1 MRRDRRIRELD
12 QLLPR
17 IEQQRKAVAILLRIP
32 RHHPIRRGGVGLY
45 RVRGVSGVEWAV
57 PLYKGQTRAKTET
70 GHFWQSIVIGV
81 DDQSLVGVPAKMLQ
95 GNLADLRRPDSI
107 IIDDI
112 GYGLLWPGEPKI
124 LGREIEMND
133 RRAIVVGI
141 CDVSSP
147 FFTEVEWMAQQGI
160 SAGFPDGT
168 WHPTDQVTRQA
179 IARFLFVAER

>member
-1 MRRDRRIRELD
+1 M
-12 QLLPR
+12 
-17 IEQQRKAVAILLRIP
+17 
-32 RHHPIRRGGVGLY
+32 
-45 RVRGVSGVEWAV
+45 
-57 PLYKGQTRAKTET
+57 PLYERANRARTET

-133 RRAIVVGI
+133 QRAIVVGI

-147 FFTEVEWMAQQGI
+147 FFTFPVIFTRYSLAMNYVPPQHRQLSFVVGRD
-160 SAGFPDGT
+160 AGG
-168 WHPTDQVTRQA
+168 RSGGG
-179 IARFLFVAER
+179 AEGD